1 MNFLQDHIPA
11 LPSHLAYHA
20 VTLFNPRHRSLS
32 LGICTGDGKATAI
45 LLNGRK
51 MVAFADDF
59 SALLDPPIRL
69 DTIRGEW
76 DQRIKSVAADERAG
90 SVDGFRRKFL
100 ELNGASAIVR
110 SACVL
115 DRPRGTAVAEVW
127 AGRRGEDIRMSPAT
141 ILDQIRRNPKDKI
154 ESWTGDNKDPW
165 RWHLLLPN
173 LGVPGEETASSNY
186 LAFGAME
193 PDVLEMERWA
203 EETGRVELDLLV
215 TGQYAALRFLSE
227 GFFEPG
233 LPCIVSRV
241 YPISSQQA
249 APGAGPD
256 NRAMLCAWDGE
267 KVTHISTNQDLPG
280 LPNRVSRLAASIIK
294 EVSLRASTHKGVANE
309 LIGPVSFYVLASPG
323 VTLPVAT
330 DNTFQLVLLQKS
342 VLCDPNGVYRRRCSD
357 VASVLDGDLPGT
369 PELLLALWAA
379 IRIPGFA
386 EAKAEDPSAQYLSE
400 VYRARQLRRT
410 APVMQQG
417 AAATLA
423 LVAALVLL
431 LPIAAYLYWDGDDA
445 ASARDAAAAASHAK
459 QMELATFGETT
470 LRLEDLKAWSVQAE
484 RWPLSAFLAR
494 ATSQLPDSI
503 ALREIRVRTLP
514 ENAANPTGYEWI
526 LSGFSKADA
535 PAIAGVLAEAF
546 PGAAIRDI
554 PPSNMTASGQA
565 GDGSIIPPADPNL
578 TPWRTNVTV
587 DFARL
592 NAASYSLTTSA
603 PAP

>member
-1 MNFLQDHIPA
+1 MNFLQEHIPA
-11 LPSHLAYHA
+11 LTGHLAYHGR
-20 VTLFNPRHRSLS
+20 TLLNPRHRSLS

-45 LLNGRK
+45 LLNRGK
-51 MVAFADDF
+51 VVAFADDF

-76 DQRIKSVAADERAG
+76 DQRIKSVAAEERAG

-100 ELNGASAIVR
+100 EANGSLATVR
-110 SACVL
+110 CACVL

-173 LGVPGEETASSNY
+173 LGVPSEETASSNY

-249 APGAGPD
+249 APGAAPD

-294 EVSLRASTHKGVANE
+294 EVSLRATSNNNGGNDP
-309 LIGPVSFYVLASPG
+309 LGPVPFYVLASPG
-323 VTLPVAT
+323 VTLPAAIDHTV
-330 DNTFQLVLLQKS
+330 QLVLLQKS
-342 VLCDPNGVYRRRCSD
+342 VFCDPSGVYRRRCPD
-357 VASVLDGDLPGT
+357 VAEVLESDLPGT

-386 EAKAEDPSAQYLSE
+386 EAKAEDPSSQYLSE

-410 APVMQQG
+410 APIMRQG

-423 LVAALVLL
+423 FIALLVLL
-431 LPIAAYLYWDGDDA
+431 LPVSAYIYWDGDNA
-445 ASARDAAAAASHAK
+445 IGERDAAAAASHAK
-459 QMELATFGETT
+459 QMELSTFGETT
-470 LRLEDLKAWSVQAE
+470 LRLEDLKGWSVQAE
-484 RWPLSAFLAR
+484 RWPLSALLAR
-494 ATSQLPDSI
+494 MASQLPNPI

-514 ENAANPTGYEWI
+514 GGGANPTGYELI
-526 LSGFSKADA
+526 FSGFSKVDA
-535 PAIAGVLAEAF
+535 PSVLSLLTEAF
-546 PGAAIRDI
+546 PGAIIRDI
-554 PPSNMTASGQA
+554 PPANMAAGGQA
-565 GDGSIIPPADPNL
+565 GDGTIIPPADPNL
-578 TPWRTNVTV
+578 TPWRVNVTV

-592 NAASYSLTTSA
+592 DAAKYSLTASA
-603 PAP
+603 P